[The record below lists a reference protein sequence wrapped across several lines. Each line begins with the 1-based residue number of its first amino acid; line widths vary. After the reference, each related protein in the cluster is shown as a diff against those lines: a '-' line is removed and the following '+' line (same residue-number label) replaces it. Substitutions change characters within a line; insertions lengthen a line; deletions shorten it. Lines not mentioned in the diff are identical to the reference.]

1 MTDRPNTVE
10 VTSMKDAAGEI
21 SAAFSGDETVNRFS
35 RVHTPGLAA
44 ALMRVSNLIM
54 RSHLNLAA
62 AVLFG
67 LGTIACGSPSR
78 ADTDAAE
85 ITAAQAN
92 AVLIK
97 SAYDAF
103 SRGDTQSVF
112 AIFAENIL
120 WHVPGRGPLS
130 KDYRGHAEVGG
141 FFEHFMGLS
150 EGSFRIQIDQIL
162 ANRDRVVVLCT
173 ESASRAGRSWSSPQV
188 HVWTVKDGRATAFWE
203 YEGDQQGEDE
213 FWSMHP

>member
-1 MTDRPNTVE
+1 MTEMTGMME
-10 VTSMKDAAGEI
+10 VSSLTNVASEMT
-21 SAAFSGDETVNRFS
+21 AAFSGDEMVKPFARVQISRF
-35 RVHTPGLAA
+35 AA
-44 ALMRVSNLIM
+44 VLMRVSGSIM
-54 RSHLNLAA
+54 RRHLNLAA
-62 AVLFG
+62 AVLLG
-67 LGTIACGSPSR
+67 LGTIVSGSPSR
-78 ADTDAAE
+78 ADTATAE

-92 AVLIK
+92 AALIK

-112 AIFAENIL
+112 AVLAEDIL

-130 KDYRGHAEVGG
+130 RDYRGHAEVAG

-150 EGSFRIQIDQIL
+150 EGTFRIKIEEIF

-203 YEGDQQGEDE
+203 YEGDEHGEDE
-213 FWSMHP
+213 FWSTHP